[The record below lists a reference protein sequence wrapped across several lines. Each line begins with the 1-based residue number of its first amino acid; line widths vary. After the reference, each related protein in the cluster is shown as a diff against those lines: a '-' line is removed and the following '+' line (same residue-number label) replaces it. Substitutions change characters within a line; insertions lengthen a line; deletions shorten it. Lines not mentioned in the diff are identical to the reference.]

1 MKLCETCGNPV
12 PDDVGVCPFCGG
24 AQHAP
29 PSRRIRN
36 RVETVNLEAG
46 LPTVEAGLER
56 LQGELASARL
66 RGVSVL
72 RVIHGWGSS
81 GRGGRLCDACRAF
94 LERERQAGR
103 VKAVL
108 PGDGYSRM
116 TVAARDLLARCPSLR
131 TSERADA
138 LNPGITFV
146 ELR

>member
-1 MKLCETCGNPV
+1 MKTRAASRPTGFPIEPLPRRACARPSDG
-12 PDDVGVCPFCGG
+12 VGV
-24 AQHAP
+24 
-29 PSRRIRN
+29 
-36 RVETVNLEAG
+36 V
-46 LPTVEAGLER
+46 
-56 LQGELASARL
+56 
-66 RGVSVL
+66 